1 MQLAHHK
8 EDPDQQMSPSIY
20 AGLVDSLFMNPV
32 PMILGAFGP
41 AIAGAVIASAT
52 SDMLIWSCAPL
63 FVVVGIARALQ
74 MYRYKQRNSP
84 LTATEAVIWE
94 KRYRLGAIAHG
105 IALGIW
111 GVTVLLRT
119 DDSAA
124 HMLCTTT
131 VVAYMSAG
139 VGRTFGRPRIFHLQ
153 VLLAC
158 GPLIAALMFVGGS
171 YHFALALLSIVF
183 FVAIRHLTSSLQ
195 RIYLN
200 AWIARE
206 REAALAGQ
214 FDTALN
220 NMPHGLCMFRAD
232 GRLAVMNRRFSEMMN
247 LSDDLVGRGASAL
260 DIVADCVS
268 AGSISA
274 ASGHMIVSEIE
285 NARAWEIIPT
295 VFDAAR
301 DRSLSWAFQPLAG

>member
-139 VGRTFGRPRIFHLQ
+139 RCRTFWRPPNFSPAVSLDLGR
-153 VLLAC
+153 
-158 GPLIAALMFVGGS
+158 LIAALMFVGRS
-171 YHFALALLSIVF
+171 FYFPLSPLSLL
-183 FVAIRHLTSSLQ
+183 
-195 RIYLN
+195 
-200 AWIARE
+200 
-206 REAALAGQ
+206 
-214 FDTALN
+214 
-220 NMPHGLCMFRAD
+220 
-232 GRLAVMNRRFSEMMN
+232 
-247 LSDDLVGRGASAL
+247 
-260 DIVADCVS
+260 
-268 AGSISA
+268 
-274 ASGHMIVSEIE
+274 
-285 NARAWEIIPT
+285 
-295 VFDAAR
+295 
-301 DRSLSWAFQPLAG
+301 